1 METNRT
7 TSRRALA
14 LIQIRAS
21 EQYALLS
28 HVAGSLSR
36 LTPISRRCRV
46 APTERA
52 GKVLQPWGRCLTVL
66 WSLVRTSVSYGGV
79 PVKCFGLGSG
89 FPRPRPT
96 QGTLFIPRMNDGGFQ
111 AISSVSRLSR
121 QQIIYSIFLY
131 QTWIKRRT
139 NLYVATAAKC
149 YE

>member
-46 APTERA
+46 APAERA

-89 FPRPRPT
+89 FPRPK

-111 AISSVSRLSR
+111 AISSVSQECTERMLHVPQINCPNR
-121 QQIIYSIFLY
+121 REQQSSSCLRCLP
-131 QTWIKRRT
+131 T
-139 NLYVATAAKC
+139 
-149 YE
+149 